1 MSVPRWREQAIDKK
15 HNRKGC
21 DCGQAAL
28 NTFLAQHA
36 RQAHESGAAKTYC
49 AIDKADGSTVLGF
62 YTVSPG
68 QIEMDRVPLAAR
80 PAGGGRHAVG
90 GFRLGRL
97 AVAKSWHGHG
107 LGGQLLAMAV
117 ERCMKASVEV
127 GGTALM
133 IDAKDEAGVAWY
145 SLYGAVRL
153 NDRPLSL
160 VIPYVEFQRAI
171 AAAGREG

>member
-1 MSVPRWREQAIDKK
+1 MSVLPWREEAIDKK
-15 HNRKGC
+15 HNRKGF
-21 DCGQAAL
+21 DCGQVAL
-28 NTFLAQHA
+28 NAFFAQHA

-49 AIDKADGSTVLGF
+49 AIDKAEGVTVLGF

-80 PAGGGRHAVG
+80 PGGGGRHAVG

-97 AVAKSWHGHG
+97 AVDRSCQGQG
-107 LGGQLLAMAV
+107 LGGQLLALAV

-127 GGTALM
+127 GGTAIL

-145 SLYGAVRL
+145 SLHGAVRL

-160 VIPYVEFQRAI
+160 VIPYADFQRALS
-171 AAAGREG
+171 AAGRKD